1 MSKRQGAPKGAKDIH
16 PWLPACLPA
25 PCGAAARS
33 TTTRTPPLSPTCVRP
48 SVVRLLAESGNIPME
63 DITATVS
70 SSPPLKKHKRSCH
83 PIREGGRSETRK
95 EEGRRGKFGFCLAKK
110 VRALPQVLF
119 LSNREFLQH
128 DFPKQNDV
136 ETTKTVPFF
145 FLNVN
150 AQCTD
155 KWIEK
160 RTPAS
165 PSFLPSIDDCGCDCD
180 CDPGDDLFGKRDEIV
195 PVGPT
200 ATDYCR
206 ELAVS
211 FLGCFLW
218 RGAFCSVPRL
228 LFSLFPINFGLG
240 LRKAIHSIHFWTDGD
255 IFLVVRTSVPRT
267 KQTSC

>member
-1 MSKRQGAPKGAKDIH
+1 
-16 PWLPACLPA
+16 
-25 PCGAAARS
+25 
-33 TTTRTPPLSPTCVRP
+33 
-48 SVVRLLAESGNIPME
+48 ME

-83 PIREGGRSETRK
+83 PIREGEARRGRTK

-165 PSFLPSIDDCGCDCD
+165 PSFLPLTTVDVTVTVTPETTFSGRETKLSRSVRPRPIIVESWQFPFSAAFYGER
-180 CDPGDDLFGKRDEIV
+180 GVLFCPETAFLIV
-195 PVGPT
+195 P
-200 ATDYCR
+200 D
-206 ELAVS
+206 
-211 FLGCFLW
+211 
-218 RGAFCSVPRL
+218 
-228 LFSLFPINFGLG
+228 
-240 LRKAIHSIHFWTDGD
+240 
-255 IFLVVRTSVPRT
+255 
-267 KQTSC
+267 